1 MIYSGVMEMF
11 ENATH
16 KKWYMV
22 LQIRKNEQKIVYI
35 HELQSLSERRFS
47 IIYQRC
53 TKLWIPC
60 NFLIIIKSFLS
71 CIFLQSSVASL
82 LWSLYIHYDF
92 WYSFSGIYFYVS
104 RKLSEQWNTSYW
116 YCKALRAKKE
126 GRRIATS
133 VFGE

>member
-1 MIYSGVMEMF
+1 MEMF

-53 TKLWIPC
+53 TKL
-60 NFLIIIKSFLS
+60 
-71 CIFLQSSVASL
+71 
-82 LWSLYIHYDF
+82 
-92 WYSFSGIYFYVS
+92 
-104 RKLSEQWNTSYW
+104 
-116 YCKALRAKKE
+116 
-126 GRRIATS
+126 
-133 VFGE
+133 